1 MRQDSDLTQKP
12 IPSLI
17 RAIAV
22 PASIGFF
29 FNTMFNVV
37 DTYYGGQLSTE
48 ALAAL
53 SLSFPVFFMIIALG
67 SGIST
72 GTTALISNAIGEGDR
87 ERASE
92 YIGQA
97 ISFTTLL
104 GIIMTVIGLLIS
116 PFLFKILGARGSYLA
131 IGLSY
136 MNVILLGTVFFLLI
150 YTFNAILTAQ
160 GDARTFRN
168 YLIGGFFLNIIL
180 DPWFMYGG
188 FGIPAMGLPGVAWA
202 TVLIQFL
209 GTLYVGFRAAVS
221 ELFHTDCLKKLVP
234 QKSAYFELAGQGIPA
249 SINMMT
255 IAVGVFVIT
264 YFISIFGKEGV
275 AAYGIA
281 TRIEQIAL
289 LPSFG
294 LNIAALT
301 IVGQNNGAKK
311 FDRVRETVNKSI
323 LYGIAIMAIGTVGV
337 FCFAKPLMG
346 VFSTDPVVM
355 SIGATYLRIA
365 AFVFQAYIILYV
377 SVSCLQGMKKPLY
390 AIWIGLYRQ
399 LAAPLLIFFGLVHL
413 LGFGIV
419 SVFWGIFGITWS
431 AALFTLWYSRRTI
444 KNIRA

>member
-1 MRQDSDLTQKP
+1 MSQDSDLTRKP
-12 IPSLI
+12 IPMLI

-37 DTYYGGQLSTE
+37 DTYYGGQLSTD

-53 SLSFPVFFMIIALG
+53 SMSFPVFFMIIALG
-67 SGIST
+67 SGIAT

-87 ERASE
+87 EKASE

-97 ISFTTLL
+97 ISFTTLI
-104 GIIMTVIGLLIS
+104 GIAMTVVGLLTS
-116 PFLFKILGARGSYLA
+116 PFLFKILGAQGQYLA
-131 IGLSY
+131 LGLSY

-150 YTFNAILTAQ
+150 YTFNAILNAQ

-188 FGIPAMGLPGVAWA
+188 FGIPEMGLPGVAWA

-209 GTLYVGFRAAVS
+209 GTIYVGSRAAVS
-221 ELFHTDCLKKLVP
+221 EIFRVDCLQKLVP
-234 QKSAYFELAGQGIPA
+234 RKTAYIEIAKQGIPA
-249 SINMMT
+249 SLNMMT

-264 YFISIFGKEGV
+264 YFISIFSKESV

-294 LNIAALT
+294 LTTAALT

-311 FDRVRETVNKSI
+311 FDRVRETVSKCI
-323 LYGIAIMAIGTVGV
+323 LYGISIMTIGTVCV
-337 FCFAKPLMG
+337 FCFATPLMG
-346 VFSTDPVVM
+346 VFTTDQVVM
-355 SIGATYLRIA
+355 SIGANYLRIA
-365 AFVFQAYIILYV
+365 AFIFQAYIILYV

-390 AIWIGLYRQ
+390 AIWVGLYRQ
-399 LAAPLLIFFGLVHL
+399 IAAPVVIFLGLVHL
-413 LGFGIV
+413 MGLGIV

-431 AALFTLWYSRRTI
+431 AALFTLWYSRKSMDKITG
-444 KNIRA
+444 